1 MTFAKRFSENRQSA
15 FEERFG
21 GGVIALRIVKQRQI
35 VERCG
40 SVRMLRSECFFG
52 DSQSAFIERFGG
64 GVIALRIVKCRQIV
78 ERCGSVRMLRP
89 EYFFG
94 DSQSA
99 FKERFSGGVIAL
111 RFVKP
116 RQIVERCGSV
126 RMLRSE
132 CFFGDSQRAL
142 IEWLGGG
149 VIASRFVKPRQIVE
163 RSSRVRVL
171 RSESFF
177 ADSQSAFIER
187 FGGGVI
193 ALQIVKPRQMV
204 ERCGRVGVLRS
215 ESFFADS
222 QSAFIER
229 FGGGVIALRVVKRRQ
244 IVERCSRVGVLRSES
259 FFVDSQ
265 SALIERFGGGVIA
278 LRIVKQRQI
287 VERCSRVGVLR
298 SESFFFDS
306 QSALIKRFGG
316 GVIALRFVKRRQI
329 VERCGRVGVLRSEY
343 FFVGGQSAFIER
355 FGGGVI
361 ALRIVKKPQQVNR
374 QPGVS
379 VIFAETC
386 FGNFKGFAGDGDS
399 AAIIALLPQFYGFL
413 VKNFPLRIVLRWR
426 DPCLPKRLQAREE
439 RVVRSFRLREQRR
452 SVVGIEREIRIRTP
466 NRRRENR
473 QNHKRAQALR
483 QKLEKGHSP
492 NYTHSIFRFS
502 FFSYRITQ
510 SRLAFA
516 APQFQPGVFPM
527 TESACADPRLRPL
540 RTRHARAQ
548 EWRYP
553 ADCGVDVAAMRA
565 YRLARARRFIVD
577 GGLSA
582 ALLFDPLNVRY
593 ATDSTNMQVWV
604 MHNLARCAFVPA
616 AGPVV
621 MFDFHTCDF
630 LSNDLGTV
638 DETRFAHSPYYFG
651 GGDNAASHAR
661 NLAREVA
668 DLLRAGGGKNEM
680 RLGVDTANILVFD
693 ALAKEGIE
701 VGYANA
707 AMEHARSIKS
717 DDEIRA
723 MRASLAVCER
733 GMRRMHDALRP
744 GMTEVEL
751 WSLLHAE
758 NIAGG
763 GEWIECRL
771 LASGPRTNPWFQEAS
786 FRPIENG
793 DLVSYDTDM
802 VGPFGYCAD
811 LSRALVCGDKPPTA
825 AQKEAYRIAYD
836 KIHFNIDL
844 LRPGMRFEEFARK
857 SFAPPDA
864 FAANRY
870 SAVAHGVGMCDEF
883 PHIPYPQDWDK
894 TGVDGVFA
902 PGMTFCLEAYIGREG
917 GEVGVKMEEQV
928 LVTETGVECLS
939 NFPFEENLLA

>member
-1 MTFAKRFSENRQSA
+1 MLRSERFFLDSQSA
-15 FEERFG
+15 FVESFG
-21 GGVIALRIVKQRQI
+21 GGVIALIFVKHRQV

-40 SVRMLRSECFFG
+40 GVGVLCSECFFADSQSAFMERFSGGVIALRCVKIRQIDERCGGVGVLRSECFFV
-52 DSQSAFIERFGG
+52 DSQSAF
-64 GVIALRIVKCRQIV
+64 
-78 ERCGSVRMLRP
+78 M
-89 EYFFG
+89 
-94 DSQSA
+94 
-99 FKERFSGGVIAL
+99 ERFSGGVIAL
-111 RFVKP
+111 RFVKN
-116 RQIVERCGSV
+116 RQIVEIYGRVG
-126 RMLRSE
+126 MLRSE
-132 CFFGDSQRAL
+132 CFFGDSQNAFV
-142 IEWLGGG
+142 EWLGGG
-149 VIASRFVKPRQIVE
+149 VIA
-163 RSSRVRVL
+163 L
-171 RSESFF
+171 
-177 ADSQSAFIER
+177 
-187 FGGGVI
+187 
-193 ALQIVKPRQMV
+193 L
-204 ERCGRVGVLRS
+204 
-215 ESFFADS
+215 
-222 QSAFIER
+222 
-229 FGGGVIALRVVKRRQ
+229 VVKQ
-244 IVERCSRVGVLRSES
+244 
-259 FFVDSQ
+259 
-265 SALIERFGGGVIA
+265 
-278 LRIVKQRQI
+278 
-287 VERCSRVGVLR
+287 
-298 SESFFFDS
+298 
-306 QSALIKRFGG
+306 
-316 GVIALRFVKRRQI
+316 
-329 VERCGRVGVLRSEY
+329 
-343 FFVGGQSAFIER
+343 
-355 FGGGVI
+355 
-361 ALRIVKKPQQVNR
+361 PQQANR
-374 QPGVS
+374 FCGVS
-379 VIFAETC
+379 VIFAEIC
-386 FGNFKGFAGDGDS
+386 FGNFEGFAGDGDS
-399 AAIIALLPQFYGFL
+399 AAIIASPPQFFGFI
-413 VKNFPLRIVLRWR
+413 VKNIPLQRATRSLCWREQRI
-426 DPCLPKRLQAREE
+426 PKRLQARE
-439 RVVRSFRLREQRR
+439 QRR
-452 SVVGIEREIRIRTP
+452 SVIRIAREIRIRVASRQR
-466 NRRRENR
+466 NDR

-492 NYTHSIFRFS
+492 NYTHSIFRFP

-565 YRLARARRFIVD
+565 YRLARARRFIAD
-577 GGLSA
+577 GGLAA

-638 DETRFAHSPYYFG
+638 DEVRPAHSPYYFG

-668 DLLRAGGGKNEM
+668 DLLRACGGKNEK

-707 AMEHARSIKS
+707 AMEHARAIKS

-744 GMTEVEL
+744 GITEVEL
-751 WSLLHAE
+751 WSLLHVE

-928 LVTETGVECLS
+928 LVTETGVERLS

>member
-1 MTFAKRFSENRQSA
+1 
-15 FEERFG
+15 
-21 GGVIALRIVKQRQI
+21 
-35 VERCG
+35 
-40 SVRMLRSECFFG
+40 
-52 DSQSAFIERFGG
+52 
-64 GVIALRIVKCRQIV
+64 
-78 ERCGSVRMLRP
+78 
-89 EYFFG
+89 
-94 DSQSA
+94 
-99 FKERFSGGVIAL
+99 
-111 RFVKP
+111 
-116 RQIVERCGSV
+116 
-126 RMLRSE
+126 
-132 CFFGDSQRAL
+132 
-142 IEWLGGG
+142 
-149 VIASRFVKPRQIVE
+149 
-163 RSSRVRVL
+163 
-171 RSESFF
+171 
-177 ADSQSAFIER
+177 
-187 FGGGVI
+187 
-193 ALQIVKPRQMV
+193 
-204 ERCGRVGVLRS
+204 
-215 ESFFADS
+215 
-222 QSAFIER
+222 
-229 FGGGVIALRVVKRRQ
+229 
-244 IVERCSRVGVLRSES
+244 
-259 FFVDSQ
+259 
-265 SALIERFGGGVIA
+265 
-278 LRIVKQRQI
+278 
-287 VERCSRVGVLR
+287 
-298 SESFFFDS
+298 
-306 QSALIKRFGG
+306 
-316 GVIALRFVKRRQI
+316 
-329 VERCGRVGVLRSEY
+329 
-343 FFVGGQSAFIER
+343 
-355 FGGGVI
+355 
-361 ALRIVKKPQQVNR
+361 
-374 QPGVS
+374 
-379 VIFAETC
+379 
-386 FGNFKGFAGDGDS
+386 
-399 AAIIALLPQFYGFL
+399 
-413 VKNFPLRIVLRWR
+413 
-426 DPCLPKRLQAREE
+426 
-439 RVVRSFRLREQRR
+439 
-452 SVVGIEREIRIRTP
+452 
-466 NRRRENR
+466 
-473 QNHKRAQALR
+473 
-483 QKLEKGHSP
+483 
-492 NYTHSIFRFS
+492 
-502 FFSYRITQ
+502 
-510 SRLAFA
+510 
-516 APQFQPGVFPM
+516 M
-527 TESACADPRLRPL
+527 TESACADPRFRPL

-565 YRLARARRFIVD
+565 YRLARARRFIAD

-638 DETRFAHSPYYFG
+638 DEARPAHSPYYFG

-668 DLLRAGGGKNEM
+668 DLLRACGGKNEK
-680 RLGVDTANILVFD
+680 RLGIDTANILVFD

-917 GEVGVKMEEQV
+917 GEVGVKMEEQI
-928 LVTETGVECLS
+928 LVTESGVERLS